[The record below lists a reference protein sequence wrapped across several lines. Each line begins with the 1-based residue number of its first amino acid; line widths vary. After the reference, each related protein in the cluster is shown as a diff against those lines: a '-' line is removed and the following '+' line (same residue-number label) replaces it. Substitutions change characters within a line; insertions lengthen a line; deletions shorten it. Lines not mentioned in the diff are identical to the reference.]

1 MDKQSVAREYEKQL
15 KDLAKQVLKMCD
27 IEKIFGCLSKFYLI
41 VYKDKRISF
50 ETKQQE
56 VARVLS
62 GNKDAKNSKI
72 MFSLAHRSYILFD
85 FADIEYEVTEE
96 AILKFDHW
104 IAQLFILLDQI
115 YYKIDKIPYL
125 LLQEFK
131 IAAYNL
137 KQEYQKEIY
146 SPIKFCDIPKW
157 IERSKKDVEMFT
169 KTANNLKTIKWDYLV
184 ENYK

>member
-1 MDKQSVAREYEKQL
+1 MDKQSVAREYEEQL
-15 KDLAKQVLKMCD
+15 KGLTKQVLKMCD

-41 VYKDKRISF
+41 VYKDKRTSF
-50 ETKQQE
+50 ETQQRE

-62 GNKDAKNSKI
+62 GNKDAKNFKI
-72 MFSLAHRSYILFD
+72 MFSMAHRSYILFD

-96 AILKFDHW
+96 AIIKFDHW
-104 IAQLFILLDQI
+104 IAQLFTLLDQI

-131 IAAYNL
+131 TAAYSL
-137 KQEYQKEIY
+137 KQEYQKEGY

-157 IERSKKDVEMFT
+157 IERSKKDVEFFT
-169 KTANNLKTIKWDYLV
+169 KTASNLKTIKWDYLV